1 MVIMQVTL
9 QDIQGTFAEL
19 ESGSKSREEIAD
31 FAGRAMKADDGGLL
45 RMAPSS
51 EAARIWRAITYLSG
65 VDIKESPESYLHCIE
80 DFIEFRASI
89 GIITTPTPNSPPLTP
104 RKLRTPIN

>member
-9 QDIQGTFAEL
+9 TDIEQGFAAL

-31 FAGRAMKADDGGLL
+31 FASEAMRADDAGLL
-45 RMAPSS
+45 HVEPSS
-51 EAARIWRAITYLSG
+51 EVARIWRAITYLSG
-65 VDIKESPESYLHCIE
+65 VDIKEPSENYLHCIE

-89 GIITTPTPNSPPLTP
+89 GITSPQTPDSPRSTP
-104 RKLRTPIN
+104 RG